1 MNRFCLSTATA
12 AVSVFVCSSAYAVDI
27 VPVNDAWGTPFISA
41 RFYSPAD
48 PPWGRG
54 DTGDAT
60 SVRVFTAE
68 AKTSV
73 LQGIG
78 HWAEIIRG
86 TPGQVPALINV
97 GTISAINAFASSDL
111 VGGLDISPTLVQST
125 LQNCYVAVNQ
135 YGAHGAIGVGLLN
148 FATTPY
154 VPSQLPQVTSGM
166 DMATV
171 IVHEIGHALGITSS
185 VEAWRDSSGYY
196 ARFSEN
202 LSQWTSHLRDDNGKP
217 ASSGQ
222 TIWCS
227 AADCNNVH
235 DANIFDVKKNQG
247 YFAGQHVSEVLAGAM
262 PGVPVSMLMEDGT
275 AVDDNFMSHIELKNS
290 LMSHQSYRNYTT
302 FMEAEL
308 AVLQDLGYNIDRRNF
323 FGSSIYGSGLTVIN
337 DNGFF
342 QRNADGT
349 AYIPGTYNQATL
361 GLGLHVYGSYNT
373 VIQRADLLSAG
384 IGGAGIRVD
393 GAGNNIVILP
403 STRVY
408 AQGLNGRGVM
418 FAYGTNHTLNQ
429 RGDVQA
435 KGPNGIAVS
444 FDFGQNAMGSE
455 SDYRGSYIWLRNG
468 TPATGL
474 LSELDGPLVKQFDLT
489 GSLTG
494 RFASIYIS
502 DNAYVGQINVMRG
515 ASLQG
520 DILSRYAQVDESGA
534 PRLTD
539 LTFGR
544 QADANGNATSVAD
557 SSFVLRYDGNI
568 VGINN
573 LSLAFEGGT
582 TFLTGD
588 HQIYQVKIAQGAQL
602 GGSSRYTLNT
612 AGLFTNHGT
621 LAPTLGSSITVVG
634 NYEQGAD
641 GRLQSSVDGSGNIS
655 SLAVSGNAALDGSLT
670 IVPQRSWYANRFALT
685 SDQWLQ
691 AGSISGAFAS
701 ASALLAS
708 PTLVADVTAAGGLSY
723 TVSVQRRDAAY
734 SRYAND
740 DVTLQ
745 VARSLDVAAG
755 NARGDLRSLVAAL
768 DFSAADGSA
777 VAPALRQL
785 SPVAYG
791 EMFSGALL
799 RERHIGDLVAARA
812 QALTMLDG
820 QVPAGS
826 DWTAFAMPF
835 GSAYWRDRSERAV
848 GANGNTYGV
857 VLGVERSGLAMDG
870 WTVGLHGA
878 VSGQSTRVDGRTPA
892 SGETSALDVGAHV
905 VYAADPLAGP
915 HAFAQARVGVED
927 GRLERKIGFNGY
939 QSAPRGTWT
948 GTVASA
954 TLGGGWR
961 WRIAEGCSAGPLAGL
976 DYTVLS
982 RPAITENNTDGP
994 GLQLDSNSFRSM
1006 RARLGGEWRSDL
1018 SLASGRQVRANLR
1031 AGVSRDMLA
1040 RTTTQTARLAGY
1052 PDVAFAASSEV
1063 IQRDSLDLQAGASY
1077 RVRQDMVI
1085 DASLSSTFWRGGDA
1099 ELTAAVSANWRF

>member
-60 SVRVFTAE
+60 SVRVFTAQ

-86 TPGQVPALINV
+86 TPGEVPALINV

-125 LQNCYVAVNQ
+125 LQNRYVAVNQ

-185 VEAWRDSSGYY
+185 VGAWRDSSGYY

-262 PGVPVSMLMEDGT
+262 PGVPVSMLTEDGT

-373 VIQRADLLSAG
+373 VIQRADLLSVG

-429 RGDVQA
+429 RGDIQA
-435 KGPNGIAVS
+435 LGPNGIAVS

-468 TPATGL
+468 APATGL

-489 GSLTG
+489 GSLAG

-515 ASLQG
+515 ASLRG
-520 DILSRYAQVDESGA
+520 DILSRYAQVDGSGA

-568 VGINN
+568 IGIDN
-573 LSLAFEGGT
+573 LALSAVGGT
-582 TFLTGD
+582 TSLNGN
-588 HQIYQVKIAQGAQL
+588 HAIYSVNVAQGATL
-602 GGSSRYTLNT
+602 AGASRYRLNA
-612 AGLFTNHGT
+612 AGLFTNAGT
-621 LAPTLGSSITVVG
+621 VTTAAGAITVDG
-634 NYEQGAD
+634 NYKQVAT
-641 GRLQSSVDGSGNIS
+641 GN
-655 SLAVSGNAALDGSLT
+655 LVAAANSNGTVNSLT
-670 IVPQRSWYANRFALT
+670 INGSAALNGMLTLSALPGWYANSTSVT
-685 SDQWLQ
+685 SDQWLV
-691 AGSISGAFAS
+691 AASTTGAFSSVIAS
-701 ASALLAS
+701 IAS
-708 PTLVADVTAAGGLSY
+708 PTLTSSVTALGGNTYRLNVARPVNVY
-723 TVSVQRRDAAY
+723 A
-734 SRYAND
+734 RYATDANS
-740 DVTLQ
+740 
-745 VARSLDVAAG
+745 RSLGLALSAIAG
-755 NARGDLRSLVAAL
+755 SADANLRPLLAAL
-768 DFSAADGSA
+768 DFSAVDGSTIL
-777 VAPALRQL
+777 PTLRQL
-785 SPVAYG
+785 SPAGYN
-791 EMFSGALL
+791 EMFAGALL
-799 RERHIGDLVAARA
+799 RERQVSELVTNAAG
-812 QALTMLDG
+812 LTDIAEETSTRRGFAAPFVSSYRRSRSDTM
-820 QVPAGS
+820 AGA
-826 DWTAFAMPF
+826 D
-835 GSAYWRDRSERAV
+835 
-848 GANGNTYGV
+848 GNTYGV
-857 VLGVERSGLAMDG
+857 VLGAPLFSDSERTWSIG
-870 WTVGLHGA
+870 VHGA
-878 VSGQSTRVDGRTPA
+878 VSGQSTHVNSATPG
-892 SGETSALDVGAHV
+892 SGSTTALNIGLHTR
-905 VYAADPLAGP
+905 YAPDSRQGW
-915 HAFAQARVGVED
+915 HAFALIQAGVED
-927 GRLERKIGFNGY
+927 GRLDRTVSVNGY
-939 QSAPRGTWT
+939 TGHTQAKWT
-948 GTVASA
+948 GTTASA
-954 TLGGGWR
+954 NVGSGWHR
-961 WRIAEGCSAGPLAGL
+961 QLDDAISIGTFGAL
-976 DYTVLS
+976 DYTILY
-982 RPAITENNTDGP
+982 RP
-994 GLQLDSNSFRSM
+994 GLTESGDGARLQLNANSFHSLRT
-1006 RARLGGEWRSDL
+1006 RLGAEWRL
-1018 SLASGRQVRANLR
+1018 HAAASTGSKLGASVMTSWNHELL
-1031 AGVSRDMLA
+1031 DN
-1040 RTTTQTARLAGY
+1040 TTTQDAKFAGY
-1052 PDVAFAASSEV
+1052 QNGTFAYRSSIV
-1063 IQRDSLDLQAGASY
+1063 QRDSLSARAGFSY
-1077 RVRQDMVI
+1077 LPHPKMVLET
-1085 DASLSSTFWRGGDA
+1085 SLGSTVWRDGAVD
-1099 ELTAAVSANWRF
+1099 LTAVFSANLAF